1 MIPPGH
7 SIAAQLAKYEEEL
20 RRELHEALASESTR
34 TKAEQEIAS
43 SLAAKE
49 LELEAQSQFFGSI
62 PVRW

>member
-7 SIAAQLAKYEEEL
+7 SIAAQLARYEEEL
-20 RRELHEALASESTR
+20 RRKFHDALASGSTR
-34 TKAEQEIAS
+34 AKAEQEIAS

-49 LELEAQSQFFGSI
+49 LELEAQSQFMGSI